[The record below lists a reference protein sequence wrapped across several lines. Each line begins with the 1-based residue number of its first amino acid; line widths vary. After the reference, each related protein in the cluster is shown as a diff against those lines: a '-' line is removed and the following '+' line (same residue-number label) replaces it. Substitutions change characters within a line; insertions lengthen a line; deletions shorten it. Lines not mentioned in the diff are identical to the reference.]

1 MEIRPSRNILLFNCQ
16 GKSGFVKSRDDIHV
30 PTSPANIML
39 DGNNEP
45 VLVRDAPAQKR
56 PRRLGRSIYPW
67 HSSCLRMISILQPF
81 QDKGAAPPKLDG

>member
-45 VLVRDAPAQKR
+45 VLVDFASCTYDEGEMLRLKR
-56 PRRLGRSIYPW
+56 GPEDWAGQSI
-67 HSSCLRMISILQPF
+67 HGIQVV
-81 QDKGAAPPKLDG
+81 